1 MKMENVNTKTK
12 FRAIIRS
19 GIAVYLAFNV
29 IGCSFGVEIGYHGLT
44 GVSNTTASALANTNA
59 KKIQKEKDY

>member
-1 MKMENVNTKTK
+1 MENVTVNNKTK
-12 FRAIIRS
+12 FGAIIPML
-19 GIAVYLAFNV
+19 IAAYLAFNL

>member
-1 MKMENVNTKTK
+1 METVNTKAK
-12 FRAIIRS
+12 YGAIIPML
-19 GIAVYLAFNV
+19 IAGYLAFNL

-44 GVSNTTASALANTNA
+44 GISNTTASALANTNA